1 MTAFIPAGK
10 KEMLEADLEFDLK
23 NSGTDLLNLVLKQF
37 ELIFK
42 VAGLNLDT
50 DDFDDYKL
58 FQID

>member
-37 ELIFK
+37 K